1 MTSCI
6 RVNSLQ
12 ADVPAVIAALRS
24 TFSDQSQNAT
34 ADLPPDSIREHPE
47 LPGVI
52 EIRGSGPHVVDYSPR
67 SSELKTDKGKRQE
80 EAGGVSD
87 GIGDG
92 EVEVGGGS
100 RRDGVGMERGELKEV
115 LVSRK
120 CGEAVLRGAQVRAS
134 QLSVPTHLNTATIQ
148 IFHMRHTFHH
158 YSHTVSSGNRYA
170 ADLLL

>member
-52 EIRGSGPHVVDYSPR
+52 EIRGSGPHVVDYGPR
-67 SSELKTDKGKRQE
+67 PSKPKTDKGKRQE
-80 EAGGVSD
+80 EAGGLSD
-87 GIGDG
+87 GMGDG
-92 EVEVGGGS
+92 VMEAGGGS
-100 RRDGVGMERGELKEV
+100 RRDRVGMERAELKEV

-120 CGEAVLRGAQVRAS
+120 CGEAVLRGAQVRANRVS
-134 QLSVPTHLNTATIQ
+134 ECQEGATLPGGIGWCCSKHPSLTA
-148 IFHMRHTFHH
+148 HH
-158 YSHTVSSGNRYA
+158 WKHYRRK
-170 ADLLL
+170 